1 MPALLRRILLA
12 PLPRLVWT
20 GILGIILFRLLVLV
34 SPVTARLPNVT
45 VGGALRNALMA
56 LLVFVLSLRLLE
68 RKRPRDAGLALSRA
82 VPDTLR
88 GFVHRRGDA
97 HRGGGRAGRGRELPD
112 HRLGARAGGNDA
124 DAPLRETSLH
134 ALLRGSVRGGR
145 LARNLFRLL
154 EQGLGTWLAVVLSGA
169 FFGLG
174 HLNNPGATW
183 VSSLAIAVGPGALL
197 AAGYVA
203 TRSLWI
209 PIGVHWAW
217 NLFEGP
223 VWGTPVSGL
232 DTPVLAV
239 ARLPGSTALTGGAFG
254 PEAGLPCIVLATAL
268 AIAFFGLAIRRHRI
282 VTPAW
287 MWWIA
292 GQLRRT
298 PPALPAAPASAP
310 PEPVV
315 PPSAV

>member
-20 GILGIILFRLLVLV
+20 GILGIILFRLLRLV

-45 VGGALRNALMA
+45 VGGALRNALMT
-56 LLVFVLSLRLLE
+56 LLVFVLSLWLLE
-68 RKRPRDAGLALSRA
+68 RKRPRDAGLAPSRA

-88 GFVHRRGDA
+88 GF
-97 HRGGGRAGRGRELPD
+97 L
-112 HRLGARAGGNDA
+112 LGA
-124 DAPLRETSLH
+124 
-134 ALLRGSVRGGR
+134 ALLTAVVGVLAVVGSYRIIGWAPVPVGTTRALLFSRFLFMLLCVGVFEELASRGIF
-145 LARNLFRLL
+145 FRLL
-154 EQGLGTWLAVVLSGA
+154 EQGLGTWLAVILSGA

-197 AAGYVA
+197 AAAYVA

-209 PIGVHWAW
+209 PIGLHWAW

-223 VWGTPVSGL
+223 VWGTPVSGM

-239 ARLPGSTALTGGAFG
+239 ARLPGSTALTGGDFG
-254 PEAGLPCIVLATAL
+254 PEAGLPCIVFATAL
-268 AIAFFGLAIRRHRI
+268 AIAFFVLAIRRHQI

-287 MWWIA
+287 MWWLA
-292 GQLRRT
+292 ARLRRT

-310 PEPVV
+310 PEPIV
-315 PPSAV
+315 PPSSA